1 LERPGSYERLRKIGK
16 RIMRG
21 ISDGAVDSSVE
32 VLVQGPGPFWGTC
45 FTDREEVTNVRQI
58 MEIPFHPHIRRSAV
72 FFQELV
78 KHGVFAIPA
87 RNGRTYVYTA
97 HSQEGADKT
106 KAFEEAR
113 KIG

>member
-1 LERPGSYERLRKIGK
+1 
-16 RIMRG
+16 MRG